1 MESIY
6 NMEIDEDEVNELNQK
21 IKELQLRLNKK
32 EETEESRQFS
42 ILKQQVFILN
52 KEVQKTKSLLRLQKC
67 QRLFEKTQRS
77 SILNKIPNFAIQA
90 SPAKASF
97 IQKLSNLVAN
107 FQGKVTL
114 HNQLKKL
121 LQKEKENM
129 RLRTQLAVTLQQRL
143 NLGKDYSEITKKLS
157 DDNSLTKKI
166 KYLEEQMPL
175 KIQNLDHKRRELG
188 KLRAKIQELKLN
200 FDDGSAEALFL
211 RVAELEAFKKEIN
224 TQKSSLKSEIQKTEV
239 EVSEAASQKP
249 TSTPRGNY
257 DLNKVELKS
266 LQMQLI
272 DKDKELNLLEKQRK
286 EFNSK
291 LSASLKLLST
301 KKK

>member
-1 MESIY
+1 
-6 NMEIDEDEVNELNQK
+6 MEILNDEVSELNQK
-21 IKELQLRLNKK
+21 IKELQQRLNKN

-52 KEVQKTKSLLRLQKC
+52 KEIQKSKSLLRLQKC
-67 QRLFEKTQRS
+67 QRLFEKNQKS
-77 SILNKIPNFAIQA
+77 SILNKLPNFAIQA

-97 IQKLSNLVAN
+97 IQKLSNLVAD

-121 LQKEKENM
+121 LQKEKANVK
-129 RLRTQLAVTLQQRL
+129 LRTQLAVILQQRL

-157 DDNSLTKKI
+157 DDNALTKKI

-175 KIQNLDHKRRELG
+175 KIQNLDLKRRELG
-188 KLRAKIQELKLN
+188 RLRAQIQELKLDI
-200 FDDGSAEALFL
+200 DDGSSEGLLIKA
-211 RVAELEAFKKEIN
+211 RELETLKKDLN
-224 TQKSSLKSEIQKTEV
+224 SKKNSLKSETQNIEL
-239 EVSEAASQKP
+239 EVSEATTQKP
-249 TSTPRGNY
+249 TSTPKGNY
-257 DLNKVELKS
+257 DLNKVEIKS

-272 DKDKELNLLEKQRK
+272 DKDKELSLLEKQRK
-286 EFNSK
+286 EFNDK
-291 LSASLKLLST
+291 LSASLKSLKQ